1 MAKLERSYLFK
12 VLYDRIA
19 VWENYPI
26 IFMLNRFKFP
36 LKVWRFSTRRF
47 CSRCCMEA
55 GCSIKEAFL
64 LWLGSQSINAQPL
77 KKIVWRRKM
86 WTIII
91 NPSRSSVLP
100 HAMVFSCWAKRSFP
114 KANYGINIVLTSN
127 EDPQTYKISSPGDL
141 NFTYFVKRNG
151 ECCVLFS
158 QFWTPFFLVTRWNFF
173 APGL

>member
-36 LKVWRFSTRRF
+36 LKVRRFSTWRF

-91 NPSRSSVLP
+91 NPSRSSAYYKWQVLP

-114 KANYGINIVLTSN
+114 KANYGMNIVLTSN
-127 EDPQTYKISSPGDL
+127 EDPPNI
-141 NFTYFVKRNG
+141 
-151 ECCVLFS
+151 
-158 QFWTPFFLVTRWNFF
+158 
-173 APGL
+173 

>member
-91 NPSRSSVLP
+91 IPSRSSAYCKSSHML
-100 HAMVFSCWAKRSFP
+100 WSFP
-114 KANYGINIVLTSN
+114 VEQKDHSQKLIMVWTKYWLQMKT
-127 EDPQTYKISSPGDL
+127 P
-141 NFTYFVKRNG
+141 KRIK
-151 ECCVLFS
+151 
-158 QFWTPFFLVTRWNFF
+158 
-173 APGL
+173 